1 MCSVD
6 FMYYK
11 FGMLIKQTIFK
22 KNKKILV
29 SVLSEEQ
36 QRSLE

>member
-1 MCSVD
+1 
-6 FMYYK
+6 MYYK
-11 FGMLIKQTIFK
+11 FGMSIKQTIFR
-22 KNKKILV
+22 NKKILV